1 MNTYSAKPSEIKRKW
16 FAIDASD
23 LVLGRVST
31 IVAKILMGKDKVM
44 YTPHLDCG
52 DYMVIYNAEKI
63 TLTGKKLEQKHHYWH
78 TGYPGGIKSRTAKD
92 TLRGENP
99 ERLLRNSIER
109 MMTRNS
115 LGRQRM
121 KKLFIY
127 NGDTHPHQAQQP
139 EILDIKSL
147 NKKNSK

>member
-1 MNTYSAKPSEIKRKW
+1 MNTYSAKPSEIERKW

-23 LVLGRVST
+23 LILGRLSA
-31 IVAKILMGKDKVM
+31 IVAKILMGKGKVI
-44 YTPHLDCG
+44 YTPHIDCG
-52 DYMVIYNAEKI
+52 DYVVIYNAEKI
-63 TLTGKKLEQKHHYWH
+63 ALTGKKLTQKNHYWH

-92 TLRGENP
+92 TLRSDTP

-109 MMTRNS
+109 MITRNQ

-127 NGDTHPHQAQQP
+127 KGDSHPHQAQQP
-139 EILDIKSL
+139 EILDVKYL
-147 NKKNSK
+147 NKKNSN